1 MEDIKAIDVMNYAW
15 YFDTE
20 ERRRYFDCH
29 EWRIGLAT
37 TFKGVGTLERAM
49 TAFGV
54 PSFEA
59 MLQEMDEAGYDHVL
73 INGLKQ
79 WSYVN
84 QQLISDYPLD
94 RVKEFMDRSRGRVI
108 GAASYNPF
116 KIEESL
122 REIDQAV
129 QEYGFKY
136 VYCHSQGFGLPP
148 SDRRYYPLYVKALE
162 YDLPV
167 GFQTGHSAEI
177 MPSEEGR
184 PMYIDRP
191 ALEFPSVKFILSH
204 TGWPWVDEWIA
215 MVWKHPNVY
224 GDISSYPPRGLPD
237 KEKLLDFIDSWR
249 GQDKVLFGTNGLGMK
264 RCKEQFMELP
274 VKEET
279 KRKVLRDNAVKLFK
293 LEA

>member
-1 MEDIKAIDVMNYAW
+1 MTEEIKAIDIMNYPW

-20 ERRRYFDCH
+20 ERRRYFDVH
-29 EWRIGLAT
+29 EWRIGLKT
-37 TFKGVGTLERAM
+37 TFKGIGTLERAM

-59 MLQEMDEAGYDHVL
+59 MLKEMDESGYDKV
-73 INGLKQ
+73 IVNAFMQ

-84 QQLISDYPLD
+84 NHLMADYSIEQ
-94 RVKEFMDRSRGRVI
+94 VKEFVDKSKGRVI
-108 GAASYNPF
+108 GAVSYNPF

-122 REIDQAV
+122 RQIDKAIK
-129 QEYGFKY
+129 EYGFKY
-136 VYCHSQGFGLPP
+136 IYCHSLGFGLSPA
-148 SDRRYYPLYVKALE
+148 DRRYYPVYVKALE
-162 YDLPV
+162 YDIPI

-184 PMYIDRP
+184 AIYIDRV

-224 GDISSYPPRGLPD
+224 GDISSYPARALPERD
-237 KEKLLDFIDSWR
+237 KLVEFMNSWK
-249 GQDKVLFGTNGLGMK
+249 GEDKVMFGTNGLGMK
-264 RCKEQFMELP
+264 RCKDQFMELP
-274 VKEET
+274 LKDEIKT
-279 KRKVLRDNAVKLFK
+279 KILRDNAIKLFG
-293 LEA
+293 L